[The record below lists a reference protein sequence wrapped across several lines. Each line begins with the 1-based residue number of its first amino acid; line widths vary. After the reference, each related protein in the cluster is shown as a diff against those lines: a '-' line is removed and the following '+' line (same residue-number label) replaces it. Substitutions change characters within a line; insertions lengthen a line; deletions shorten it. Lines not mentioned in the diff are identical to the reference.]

1 MFSRVLCLAEPVY
14 RFLCGLHGFIQTQII
29 ICDIGYHTNRCGA
42 AFVANAALA
51 DDSAAI
57 IAGSFSKSSQTTSSN
72 FFLHIDYPVN
82 APGDYVGSY
91 SFPDEYVYC
100 YQLFNDSTS
109 TSNIASLTI
118 DLKTASIAYNP
129 YYDAASGS
137 GVSGGSTSSTPGLTP
152 DGYIQL
158 RNPHAITVNNHS
170 VVLLFTSDSLPDSI
184 MGTGLLNTTTAG
196 SFSVQ
201 IPVPNPAPASLL
213 FLTLA
218 ALFC

>member
-1 MFSRVLCLAEPVY
+1 MILAAISIAA
-14 RFLCGLHGFIQTQII
+14 GLPS
-29 ICDIGYHTNRCGA
+29 
-42 AFVANAALA
+42 VANAALA

-57 IAGSFSKSSQTTSSN
+57 IAGSFSISQTTSPN
-72 FFLHIDYPVN
+72 FFAHIDYAVY

-152 DGYIQL
+152 DAITYNFGI
-158 RNPHAITVNNHS
+158 RSAITVNNHS

-201 IPVPNPAPASLL
+201 IPVPNPEPASLL

-218 ALFC
+218 APFLLKTRRHK